1 MRNAAQCLCGLL
13 ALLVVSQAGFTQDAL
28 RWPKSVEAGSSFSVP
43 TSGSGPAALYIVGP
57 GDAIR
62 RKVQLG
68 NTIFFQPSDLHNAG
82 HYLALLV
89 AGGVVQSAQ
98 FDVAPS
104 QPASL
109 SFIAK
114 PSRLPVARADAISGV
129 AYAFDVFHNLV
140 LRPQR
145 ISFALSDAAG
155 SAQSR
160 SASTNN
166 GVAWVQM
173 NSAAKAGA
181 AQFEASVDDAVH
193 ERRVVQQVPGDPC
206 RVRINARASGSRILL
221 ETEPVRDCSGN
232 AVPDGTVVTF
242 TETSPGGQTTVDVP
256 LKRGVAR
263 TELPAQRGAVISAAI
278 GVVLGN
284 EIRWNGGAQ

>member
-1 MRNAAQCLCGLL
+1 MRSGIQCLCGMLAVL
-13 ALLVVSQAGFTQDAL
+13 ALGQVGLAQEAL
-28 RWPKSVEAGSSFSVP
+28 RWPKSVEAGSRFSVP
-43 TSGSGPAALYIVGP
+43 TSGSGPATLYIVGP

-62 RKVQLG
+62 RSVQLG
-68 NTIFFQPSDLHNAG
+68 STISFEPSDLCNAG
-82 HYLALLV
+82 HYLAMLV
-89 AGGVVQSAQ
+89 AGSLVQSAQ
-98 FDVAPS
+98 FDVVAS

-114 PSRLPVARADAISGV
+114 PSRLPVARTDAISGV
-129 AYAFDVFHNLV
+129 AYVFDVFHNLV
-140 LRPQR
+140 LQPQQV
-145 ISFALSDAAG
+145 SFAFSEAAG
-155 SAQSR
+155 AAQSR
-160 SASTNN
+160 SATTNN
-166 GVAWVQM
+166 GVAWIQM

-181 AQFEASVDDAVH
+181 AQFEASVDGVH

-206 RVRINARASGSRILL
+206 KVRISARASGSRILL

-263 TELPAQRGAVISAAI
+263 TELPAERGAVISAAI